1 VSALHAPY
9 ARLAE
14 LAEAERD
21 LAVAGRIDELL
32 AVQAERAALVA
43 RLPARA
49 PEGARPWLARA
60 AAAQVDATVALSA
73 AVAAARAAVVRVER
87 GRTAVAAYRPVAPV
101 VPGVARRG

>member
-1 VSALHAPY
+1 VSAPHGPY

-21 LAVAGRIDELL
+21 LAIAGRIDELL
-32 AVQAERAALVA
+32 AVQAERTALVA
-43 RLPARA
+43 GLPPRA
-49 PEGARPWLARA
+49 PEAARPWLVRA
-60 AAAQVDATVALSA
+60 AAAQAEATAALEG
-73 AVAAARAAVVRVER
+73 AVAAARAEVLRVER